1 MGMWSVE
8 RLDWRGFL
16 SVAPFTGTS
25 TFKSFDGTQ
34 QELITRGFSLDG
46 ISVGT
51 KSVIGS
57 NDTTQKRAMVDTGV
71 SHAVI
76 SFTGIY

>member
-1 MGMWSVE
+1 MF
-8 RLDWRGFL
+8 R
-16 SVAPFTGTS
+16 
-25 TFKSFDGTQ
+25 SFDGTY
-34 QELITRGFSLDG
+34 QELIARGFSLDG

-71 SHAVI
+71 SHAVVP
-76 SFTGIY
+76 FTGIY

>member
-1 MGMWSVE
+1 MFKFFE
-8 RLDWRGFL
+8 
-16 SVAPFTGTS
+16 GTN
-25 TFKSFDGTQ
+25 Q
-34 QELITRGFSLDG
+34 QLIARGFSLDG

-71 SHAVI
+71 SHIV
-76 SFTGIY
+76 FPLP

>member
-1 MGMWSVE
+1 M
-8 RLDWRGFL
+8 
-16 SVAPFTGTS
+16 
-25 TFKSFDGTQ
+25 FKSFEGTYQ
-34 QELITRGFSLDG
+34 QLMIRGFSLDG